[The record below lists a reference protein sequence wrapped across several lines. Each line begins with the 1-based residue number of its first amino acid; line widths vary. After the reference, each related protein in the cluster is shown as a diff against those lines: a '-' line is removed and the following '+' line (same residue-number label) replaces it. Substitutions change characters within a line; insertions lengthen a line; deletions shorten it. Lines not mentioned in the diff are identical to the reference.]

1 MLDWF
6 FLCLGLTFMKFIRLA
21 LIIFSLISSLT
32 STAATSI
39 WQVSNGKNTVYLG
52 GTFHMLNP
60 SDYPLPKEFLD
71 IYDKVEW
78 LVFETDITQ
87 LETDEFQQKFI
98 KAMTLTNGQI
108 LTDQLSPQAY
118 AGLIRYAAK
127 NNIDTGPLQ
136 HLRPQMIALIIS
148 LKALR
153 KFGLTAKGVDSFM
166 GAKALSDEKTITELE
181 STDEQIHY
189 IATMGEG
196 NESALILQTLDDIKD
211 LANDLTI
218 MKDAWR
224 SGNSKALFET
234 GIKPMMESYPKVY
247 QSLLVDRNN
256 NWLPKIERL
265 IEQPQEKFIL
275 VGALHLIGENGLLQQ
290 LKNRGY
296 QVQRY
301 IGPT

>member
-1 MLDWF
+1 
-6 FLCLGLTFMKFIRLA
+6 MK
-21 LIIFSLISSLT
+21 LIHLVLINFSLILSLT
-32 STAATSI
+32 SSAETSI

-52 GTFHMLNP
+52 GTFHMLKP

-71 IYDKVEW
+71 IYEKVEW

-98 KAMTLTNGQI
+98 KAMSLPNGQI
-108 LTDQLSPQAY
+108 LADQLSPKAY

-127 NNIDTGPLQ
+127 NDIDTGPLQ
-136 HLRPQMIALIIS
+136 HFRPQMIALIIS
-148 LKALR
+148 LKELR
-153 KFGLTAKGVDSFM
+153 KFGLTAEGVDNFI
-166 GAKALSDEKTITELE
+166 GDKALVDKKTITELE
-181 STDEQIHY
+181 SIDEQINY

-211 LANDLTI
+211 FSHDLTI

-224 SGNSKALFET
+224 SGNNKVLFET

-265 IEQPQEKFIL
+265 IDQPKEKFIL
-275 VGALHLIGENGLLQQ
+275 VGALHLIGEDGLLQQ

-296 QVQRY
+296 QIEPYVVPPKM
-301 IGPT
+301 GKK